1 MLKILMPVTS
11 PGRVHYFFQIPEP
24 WCQVLVTVNHAVRHC
39 HLFRLCVSYPEKGD
53 LLIRLLIDQRSCKI
67 RSHFPVSHAVRI
79 ISIHEVL
86 SDRKEEAEIKKY
98 RDDTYI
104 HIFSVTHAQAELLL
118 GGNFFS
124 LLEKSDNVLEY
135 VDIYING
142 KKTKK

>member
-24 WCQVLVTVNHAVRHC
+24 WCQLLVTVNHAMRHC
-39 HLFRLCVSYPEKGD
+39 HLLHLCVYYPEKGD
-53 LLIRLLIDQRSCKI
+53 LLKRLLIDQRSCKI

-86 SDRKEEAEIKKY
+86 SDQKEEAQIKKY

-118 GGNFFS
+118 GGKFFFFVR
-124 LLEKSDNVLEY
+124 KSDNVLEY